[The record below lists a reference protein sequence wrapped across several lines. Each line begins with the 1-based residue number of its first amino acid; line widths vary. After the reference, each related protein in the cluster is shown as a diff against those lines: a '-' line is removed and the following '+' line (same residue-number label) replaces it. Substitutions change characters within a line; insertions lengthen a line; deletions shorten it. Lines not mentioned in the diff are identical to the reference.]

1 MLGSHAACSEQMP
14 ACEDSHQSSHTEADC
29 AGAVSQQQRN
39 KCRTPPPCADLVC
52 RGPRGGQRCGGRG
65 GGRQGELSQRGEVRG
80 GLGNENPHSRSCLKF
95 HSRIPQHSGFPCLSR
110 QRPVAPLIGLGWEA
124 RSSAIQDSKACP
136 EDPESHCL
144 TPQGPET
151 LLSKNARPT

>member
-52 RGPRGGQRCGGRG
+52 RGPRGGQRCGR
-65 GGRQGELSQRGEVRG
+65 R
-80 GLGNENPHSRSCLKF
+80 
-95 HSRIPQHSGFPCLSR
+95 
-110 QRPVAPLIGLGWEA
+110 EA
-124 RSSAIQDSKACP
+124 REGCHKEARLEVVFGMKIHILGHVLNFI
-136 EDPESHCL
+136 PESLAILAFSASH
-144 TPQGPET
+144 TRGQ
-151 LLSKNARPT
+151 